1 MKRLLVLLGVLLVF
15 SLADRCIGQSSDP
28 AVNVQGTLAAPHLVR
43 TIATLGGSPKQ
54 CAFAVEPLI
63 QELRSMPY
71 PADWNFLLV
80 CTDAEWEMILR
91 MADIRNTDTA
101 FTVLPKRTTI
111 LRAKMFIHPLERGYK
126 NTLWH
131 ELGHIR
137 CNCVSEDRAS
147 KYAYDNK

>member
-15 SLADRCIGQSSDP
+15 SLADRCIGQSTDP
-28 AVNVQGTLAAPHLVR
+28 AVNVQGTLAAPRLVR

-54 CAFAVEPLI
+54 CAFVVDPII

-71 PADWNFLLV
+71 PADWSFLLV
-80 CTDAEWEMILR
+80 CTDAEWETILR

-111 LRAKMFIHPLERGYK
+111 LRAKM
-126 NTLWH
+126 
-131 ELGHIR
+131 
-137 CNCVSEDRAS
+137 
-147 KYAYDNK
+147 